1 MTLVSRFRA
10 MATEVTLVTASHTQR
25 DHDRA
30 LRDARAL
37 FTAFERRFS
46 RFDPASELSRL
57 NRAARA
63 ISVSPELFAAIQ
75 RCRAHFEATR
85 GLFDP
90 TIARALEQQG
100 YDRSRDA
107 GPLDRDERALPARV
121 PTMNALILDAPSR
134 TVTLRDGAQLDLGGI
149 AKGLCVDE
157 CAAILPANCALDA
170 GGDAILRG
178 RDAEGLPWLVEIE
191 DPRDA
196 SRVIANVELTD
207 VAVATSATNRRR
219 WKRGPDEHH
228 HLIDPRTGASAASD
242 LAQVTVIDRSAARAE
257 VLSKSALIAGSIDA
271 RSLLESAKVR
281 AVLVTRDGE
290 RTTVGPIE
298 FVCE

>member
-10 MATEVTLVTASHTQR
+10 MATEVTLITPSRSQR

-30 LRDARAL
+30 LRDVRAR

-46 RFDPASELSRL
+46 RFDPASELARL

-63 ISVSPELFAAIQ
+63 IRVSTELFAALQ
-75 RCRAHFEATR
+75 RCRAHFEGTR

-100 YDRSRDA
+100 YDRSIDA
-107 GPLDRDERALPARV
+107 GPLDRDQRALAARV
-121 PTMNALILDAPSR
+121 PTMNAVILDAPTR

-178 RDAEGLPWLVEIE
+178 RDAEGLPWLVEVE

-196 SRVIANVELTD
+196 SRAIAKVELTD
-207 VAVATSATNRRR
+207 AAVATSATNRRR
-219 WKRGPDEHH
+219 WKRGPDERH

-242 LAQVTVIDRSAARAE
+242 LAQVTVFDQSAERAE
-257 VLSKSALIAGSIDA
+257 VLSKSALVAG
-271 RSLLESAKVR
+271 RVEGLSLLEAARVR
-281 AVLVTRDGE
+281 AVLVGRDGVLY
-290 RTTVGPIE
+290 TAGDLE